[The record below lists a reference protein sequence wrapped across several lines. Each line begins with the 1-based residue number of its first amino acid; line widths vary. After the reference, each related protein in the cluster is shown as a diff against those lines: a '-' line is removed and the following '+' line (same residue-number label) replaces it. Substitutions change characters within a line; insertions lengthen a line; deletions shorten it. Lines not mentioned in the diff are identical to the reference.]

1 MKHVAHRFIIVGILV
16 FTMTSFVFPRSQKSI
31 RPPVVAGAFY
41 SENAA
46 ELSQQVDTF
55 LSMPIPIKTAQDVC
69 ALIAPHAGYVYSGHV
84 AGYAY
89 KSLMPTQKKSTA
101 FKTIVILS
109 PSHRAYFRGAVL
121 DLMHAWHTPLGDV
134 PLDVSFAKALQ
145 KYDGI
150 FSFNALAFSQEHAI
164 EVQIPFLQRTLSGF
178 RIVPILLGDCTT
190 SDYEH
195 IAEALHAVI
204 KQRTDVLL
212 VISSD
217 LSHYHS
223 ADEAQAMDLM
233 LLKDVQSGEPR
244 EFAVHIFEQK
254 YEACG
259 AAGITV
265 LLFYLKHCTKPV
277 SIDVV
282 KYAHSGDVTGDTSSV
297 VGYGAVVASYL
308 RSTGTMSHPVST
320 VATNATSPISKTTT
334 KPASATTPQP
344 TTSARQGV
352 TPKKVEH
359 VKNDTHNLTLSRDEQ
374 HEALRIA
381 RETITTYLSTGK
393 TNNFHPKQNV
403 FYQPCGAFVTLRD
416 HDILRGCIGNI
427 IGYKPLWETIRDMA
441 IAAATEDPRFTPVT
455 LDEMSRITIEISV
468 LSPLEKV
475 SSADDIV
482 LGKHGVIVKQGMRSG
497 VFLPQVADET
507 GWTKEEFLSHLCRE
521 KAGLSADA
529 WKSNDVEL
537 FVFTAFV
544 FSEGSKRE
552 KK

>member
-1 MKHVAHRFIIVGILV
+1 MKRLATIVGIMVL
-16 FTMTSFVFPRSQKSI
+16 TMTSFVFPRSQKSI

-46 ELSQQVDTF
+46 ELSRQIDTF
-55 LSMPIPIKTAQDVC
+55 LSLPIPTQTSQEVC
-69 ALIAPHAGYVYSGHV
+69 ALIAPHAGYVYSGQV

-89 KSLMPTQKKSTA
+89 KSLAPTSKKSTV
-101 FKTIVILS
+101 FKTVVILS

-134 PLDVSFAKALQ
+134 TLDASFAKALQ
-145 KYDGI
+145 KHDGI

-164 EVQIPFLQRTLSGF
+164 EVQLPFLQKTLSGF
-178 RIVPILLGDCTT
+178 RIVPILVGDCTT
-190 SDYEH
+190 SDYER
-195 IAEALHAVI
+195 IANALHAVI
-204 KQRTDVLL
+204 KQRKDVLL
-212 VISSD
+212 VVSSD
-217 LSHYHS
+217 LSHYHPGLN
-223 ADEAQAMDLM
+223 AQKMDFQ
-233 LLKDVQSGEPR
+233 LLQDVQSGEPR
-244 EFAVHIFEQK
+244 EFALNISEQK

-259 AAGITV
+259 AAGIAV
-265 LLFYLKHCTKPV
+265 LLFYLKHHSNI

-282 KYAHSGDVTGDTSSV
+282 KYAHSGDVTGDASSV
-297 VGYGAVVASYL
+297 VGYGAVVVTRPRS
-308 RSTGTMSHPVST
+308 STGTASST
-320 VATNATSPISKTTT
+320 ASNPASTAATNTTSNTSKKTPAAATAQT
-334 KPASATTPQP
+334 
-344 TTSARQGV
+344 TTSAQQGV
-352 TPKKVEH
+352 TPKKVEP
-359 VKNDTHNLTLSRDEQ
+359 VKDDTQNLTLSREEKQ
-374 HEALRIA
+374 EALRIA

-393 TNNFHPKQNV
+393 ISDFHPKQNV
-403 FYQPCGAFVTLRD
+403 FYQPCGAFVTLHEQD
-416 HDILRGCIGNI
+416 MLRGCIGNI

-455 LDEMSRITIEISV
+455 LNEISRITIEISV
-468 LSPLEKV
+468 LSPLKKV
-475 SSADDIV
+475 ANADDIV

-529 WKSNDVEL
+529 WKSKNVEL